1 MTPDQEGAHALF
13 EELGVKNEAIMKDNL
28 KGVDGAYRDLL
39 IMAGNVDAFPAQ
51 RQNYGLQKN
60 CKRHYCGLSSK
71 TIGSND

>member
-13 EELGVKNEAIMKDNL
+13 EELGVKNEAIMKDHL

-51 RQNYGLQKN
+51 RQN
-60 CKRHYCGLSSK
+60 
-71 TIGSND
+71 